1 MIYSRNILL
10 ISSTLLGSI
19 AVAQQQNDRF
29 LPVVVDVLVNGAPG
43 EQFTVTLFKD
53 NEEVTRLLPSKH
65 SAFQFALDLNAYYA
79 IRITKE
85 GFREK
90 LVYVDSHLPVG
101 VKKYDAYQCVVALK
115 TADRFAYSNPFYL
128 DFPSALVRWDD
139 TKQSYDHS
147 DAYLDDIQLKI
158 ALLSAQSETD

>member
-1 MIYSRNILL
+1 MQHTRTLL
-10 ISSTLLGSI
+10 LLSSTLLG
-19 AVAQQQNDRF
+19 AALAAQQPNDRF
-29 LPVVVDVLVNGAPG
+29 LPVVVDVLVNGEAG
-43 EQFTVTLFKD
+43 EQFTVTLFRD

-90 LVYVDSHLPVG
+90 LVYVDSHLPEG
-101 VKKYDAYQCVVALK
+101 VEKYDAYQCVVALE

-128 DFPSALVRWDD
+128 DFPSALVRWDA
-139 TKQSYDHS
+139 TKHSYDHS
-147 DAYLDDIQLKI
+147 DEYLDDIQLKI
-158 ALLSAQSETD
+158 ALLSAQSETE